1 MSHLG
6 NVLDKVCYFRRA
18 LAEYETDRGG
28 AIRELRIKEPKL
40 MKVEVELERAQKES
54 KILEKKN
61 RKLQEVQQQLELDQI
76 VSIFGDYPY
85 TDNEVTIPRV
95 IRVLSAIQ
103 Y

>member
-1 MSHLG
+1 
-6 NVLDKVCYFRRA
+6 
-18 LAEYETDRGG
+18 
-28 AIRELRIKEPKL
+28 

-76 VSIFGDYPY
+76 VSIFGGYPF
-85 TDNEVTIPRV
+85 TDKFSLHYEVTILRV